1 MIKKGN
7 GKSLKEAIHD
17 AEYHDILVGKYPINH
32 IITERVLV
40 EKYQVSKAPIREA
53 LVQLCSENMLKSI
66 PRCGYQVVQIT
77 AREIEEGLSMRL
89 LLELG
94 ALERTAKMITP
105 SQLKELQANID
116 RSQEITENQDIFKHW
131 FQNIGFHLL
140 LCSLA
145 DNTLLYATL
154 DQVLKYCSRGAY
166 QYFNRTWAKDILTD
180 ASQHQLVVDHL
191 SNGNLEEAK
200 SALHEDILSMREAFQ
215 SS

>member
-1 MIKKGN
+1 MIKKDD
-7 GKSLKEAIHD
+7 GKSLKETIHD
-17 AEYHDILVGKYPINH
+17 AEYHDILIGKYPINH

-40 EKYQVSKAPIREA
+40 EKYQVSKAPVREA

-94 ALERTAKMITP
+94 SLERTAKKITP
-105 SQLKELQANID
+105 SQFKELQANID
-116 RSQEITENQDIFKHW
+116 KSQEITDNQDIFNHW
-131 FQNIGFHLL
+131 FHNISFHLL

-180 ASQHQLVVDHL
+180 ASQHQLVVGYL
-191 SNGNLEEAK
+191 ANGNLEEAK
-200 SALHEDILSMREAFQ
+200 SALYEDILSMREAFQ

>member
-1 MIKKGN
+1 MKKKDD
-7 GKSLKEAIHD
+7 GKSLKEVIHET
-17 AEYHDILVGKYPINH
+17 EYHDILVGKYPINH

-40 EKYQVSKAPIREA
+40 EKYQVSKAPVREA
-53 LVQLCSENMLKSI
+53 LVQLCSEKMLKSI

-94 ALERTAKMITP
+94 ALEKTAKRITAA
-105 SQLKELQANID
+105 QLKELQANID
-116 RSQEITENQDIFKHW
+116 KVQEITVEQDIFAHW
-131 FQNIGFHLL
+131 FHNISFHLL

-145 DNTLLYATL
+145 DNSLLYSTL

-166 QYFNRTWAKDILTD
+166 QYFNRTWANDILSD

-191 SNGNLEEAK
+191 ANGNLEEAK